1 MRGAPND
8 FLKRINLLET
18 ELKTKIE
25 NLWVIVTDFNLNM
38 CRNLS
43 FKHPDFS

>member
-1 MRGAPND
+1 MNKPFRD
-8 FLKRINLLET
+8 RI
-18 ELKTKIE
+18 KTKIE